1 MLMQSFPWIVSPRV
15 EIGEDGIDIPNVA
28 PGPHQLN
35 LSQGTDH
42 HNVAIDVGVAP
53 TLTAFL
59 VSDQDIGTLVVATG
73 EGDAQVYLNNQL
85 QKKTT
90 NKDGQLRISNLAP
103 KTYAVRVAKNGFQN
117 PPEQQVAIRKGDLA
131 KVNFA
136 LAAFPHAASLVIDS
150 LAAGTSVLLDGVVVG
165 KQQADGKFRFPTVSP
180 GEHAIELRSDHF
192 NPKTLHKRFPA
203 SSTLTLSASEA
214 AMEAASGQLKVTFSP
229 ADAVVT
235 LLKEGEPPT
244 NIVSGTPVVVA
255 PGSYQLTA
263 RVGNF
268 PRSATVEVVAGETVT
283 LSLSLA
289 ASGMQDFADASGW
302 KSDQGWFIHRGGG
315 FLLNNASSTTG
326 TFQFSA
332 ILDKGKILQWVFNY
346 IDDRNYEL
354 FQMDDNYFYR
364 SQVRDGKKTEEAKVP
379 FKTDKKKSRT
389 FQISVT
395 SNRIVHQIQQGN
407 GWASLDSW
415 NASGGNS
422 GKFGFYL
429 PGNDEVKV
437 SNFSHYGELKL
448 R

>member
-1 MLMQSFPWIVSPRV
+1 
-15 EIGEDGIDIPNVA
+15 
-28 PGPHQLN
+28 
-35 LSQGTDH
+35 
-42 HNVAIDVGVAP
+42 VAIDVGPAP

-73 EGDAQVYLNNQL
+73 EGEVQVYLNNQL

-90 NKDGQLRISNLAP
+90 NKDGQLRIPNLAP
-103 KTYAVRVAKNGFQN
+103 KNYSVRVVKNGFQN
-117 PPEQQVAIRKGDLA
+117 APEQQVAIHKGDLA
-131 KVNFA
+131 RLNFA
-136 LAAFPHAASLVIDS
+136 LAAFPHAASLAIDS

-165 KQQADGKFRFPTVSP
+165 TQQADGRFRFPTVSP
-180 GEHAIELRSDHF
+180 GEHTIELRRDHF
-192 NPKTLHKRFPA
+192 NPKTLHKRFSA
-203 SSTLTLSASEA
+203 SSTLTLSASET

-235 LLKEGEPPT
+235 LVKEGEPPT

-255 PGSYQLTA
+255 PGTYQLMA

-268 PRSATVEVVAGETVT
+268 PRTAAVEVVAGETT
-283 LSLSLA
+283 ALNLSLA
-289 ASGMQDFADASGW
+289 PSGIQDFADASGW
-302 KSDQGWFIHRGGG
+302 KSDQGWFVHRGGG
-315 FLLNNASSTTG
+315 FVLNNAPSTVG

-346 IDDRNYEL
+346 TDDRNYEL
-354 FQMDDNYFYR
+354 FQMDDNFFYR
-364 SQVRDGKKTEEAKVP
+364 SQVRDGKKTEEAKVQ

-395 SNRIVHQIQQGN
+395 SSRIVHQIQQGN
-407 GWASLDSW
+407 GWAALDSW
-415 NASGGNS
+415 NAAGGNS

-429 PGNDEVKV
+429 PNNDEVKV
-437 SNFSHYGELKL
+437 SNFSRYSELKL